1 MSKKKRDD
9 FSTETKAGLFGLKR
23 RETGT
28 VESQQ
33 GCFPRLIGVEPPVV
47 LLRLRF
53 VFLIF
58 LSVFLP
64 VMSTSVRAQET
75 SSDWAWKEITK
86 IDGVEFFY
94 IYYTEVRHES
104 NGVVLKLVN
113 WNDYSVTYRFRIV
126 FKADGEE
133 HDEIVTGSIGP
144 ETLVTGDEAGL
155 FFLPFEDGRSIGE
168 IGIKGYRIQ
177 RLEDR
182 PNGSREG
189 SMDGLLN
196 FSENL
201 SPGEIEQYIRYI
213 F

>member
-1 MSKKKRDD
+1 M
-9 FSTETKAGLFGLKR
+9 TETKAGLFGLKGG
-23 RETGT
+23 ETRT
-28 VESQQ
+28 VESRQ

-53 VFLIF
+53 VFSIF

-64 VMSTSVRAQET
+64 VISTSVRAQET
-75 SSDWAWKEITK
+75 STDWAWKEITK

-126 FKADGEE
+126 FKADGGE
-133 HDEIVTGSIGP
+133 HDEVVTGSIGP
-144 ETLVTGDEAGL
+144 ETLVTGDAAGL

-196 FSENL
+196 FSENQ
-201 SPGEIEQYIRYI
+201 SPGEIESYIRYI